1 MGSRMGVIGQE
12 NSEILGKSWVN
23 IRQEA
28 GRIVDRTLEHQS
40 VCEHN
45 VRKEAG
51 KILNSILAEF

>member
-1 MGSRMGVIGQE
+1 MGVIGQE
-12 NSEILGKSWVN
+12 NSGILGKSWVN

-28 GRIVDRTLEHQS
+28 GRILDRTLEYQS

>member
-1 MGSRMGVIGQE
+1 MGVIGQE